1 MKSMTM
7 NADDL
12 LRAGDLDGAR
22 QALIDRV
29 KRAPDDQQARMFL
42 FQFFCVLGEWDKAL
56 AQLKALTQLSPEA
69 QMLAVAYNTAIK
81 AELERETAFSG
92 QSPPALLVGG
102 EAWAG
107 DLAMA
112 LGASIQGRNDD
123 ALAARE
129 RAFDAAPDT
138 PGHFNDQ
145 PFDWIA
151 DADPRFGPSFEA
163 FIHGRWGIVPFD
175 AVRQITS
182 DGPEDLRDLVWLPVE
197 IEFKTGQSVG
207 ALLPARYPGTARAS
221 DADLLLSR
229 ATDWRDAPLGDHGMG
244 QKLWTLGADEG
255 AGDDVGILALRR
267 LVFT

>member
-7 NADDL
+7 DADDL

-22 QALIDRV
+22 KALIDRV

-81 AELERETAFSG
+81 AELEREEAFAG
-92 QSPPALLVGG
+92 RTPPALLVGG
-102 EAWAG
+102 EAWTG
-107 DLAMA
+107 DLATA
-112 LGASIQGRNDD
+112 LGATIQGRDD
-123 ALAARE
+123 EASAARE

-163 FIHGRWGIVPFD
+163 FVHGRWGLVPFE

-207 ALLPARYPGTARAS
+207 ALLPARYSGTTRET
-221 DADLLLSR
+221 DANLLLSR
-229 ATDWRDAPLGDHGMG
+229 STDWRDAPLGAQGVG
-244 QKLWTLGADEG
+244 QKLWSLGDGDE
-255 AGDDVGILALRR
+255 VGILALRR
-267 LVFT
+267 LVLT

>member
-22 QALIDRV
+22 QALIERV

-42 FQFFCVLGEWDKAL
+42 FQFFCVLGEWDKAQ
-56 AQLKALTQLSPEA
+56 AQLRALSQLSPEA

-81 AELERETAFSG
+81 AELEREAAFAG
-92 QSPPALLVGG
+92 KAPPALLVGG
-102 EAWAG
+102 GGWAS
-107 DLAMA
+107 DLATA
-112 LGASIQGRNDD
+112 LNAAIQGHHED
-123 ALAARE
+123 AAAARE

-163 FIHGRWGIVPFD
+163 FIHGRWGLAPFE

-207 ALLPARYPGTARAS
+207 ALLPARYPGTTQEA
-221 DADLLLSR
+221 DAGLLLSR
-229 ATDWRDAPLGDHGMG
+229 ATDWRDAPLGDRGVG
-244 QKLWTLGADEG
+244 QKLWSLGGDGDGAD
-255 AGDDVGILALRR
+255 AGVLALRR
-267 LVFT
+267 LVFA